1 MIPPFFLLI
10 LEPFSRTS
18 CYANNCESEL
28 TYYIFSRYI
37 IMLALVIY
45 KLGYVLII
53 RYIRKNL
60 KLLMKK
66 EKEPEVFFQDKL
78 GGLLKR
84 AVADAK
90 KDDHREEKMGN
101 IINMQNYA
109 IYCTMLPISPVI
121 MCLAVFIH
129 FTKMRLS
136 LIFDERRPLN
146 RSESVIPFSKQIK
159 YIFYLGVMTNS
170 WINVFVF

>member
-37 IMLALVIY
+37 IMLALVIC
-45 KLGYVLII
+45 KLGYVLTI

-66 EKEPEVFFQDKL
+66 R
-78 GGLLKR
+78 LLVVQFVTLMK
-84 AVADAK
+84 
-90 KDDHREEKMGN
+90 
-101 IINMQNYA
+101 
-109 IYCTMLPISPVI
+109 
-121 MCLAVFIH
+121 
-129 FTKMRLS
+129 
-136 LIFDERRPLN
+136 IFAPN
-146 RSESVIPFSKQIK
+146 
-159 YIFYLGVMTNS
+159 
-170 WINVFVF
+170 